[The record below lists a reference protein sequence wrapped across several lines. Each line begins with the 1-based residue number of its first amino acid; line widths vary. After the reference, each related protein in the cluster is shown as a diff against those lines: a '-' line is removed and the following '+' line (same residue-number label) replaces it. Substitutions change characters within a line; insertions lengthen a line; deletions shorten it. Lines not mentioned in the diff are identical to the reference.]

1 MQCQHLERTCA
12 SPPTLLL
19 ACASLPTDPYF
30 PPSAGCLW
38 HIRQFVTLTEPRGW
52 LSNLEDFNSFIG
64 FARASPTLRDKV
76 LATRHRNRQG
86 NNGRPYLSSLSVRS
100 GIKLTCHFHAACK
113 EDGIVRYVKDLASS
127 ARGLKRLDLLV
138 E

>member
-1 MQCQHLERTCA
+1 MPASGAHLRQSPYTASGLCVPPHRPILSTQC
-12 SPPTLLL
+12 
-19 ACASLPTDPYF
+19 F
-30 PPSAGCLW
+30 W

-76 LATRHRNRQG
+76 LATRHRNGQG
-86 NNGRPYLSSLSVRS
+86 NNGRPYLSSLSVHS
-100 GIKLTCHFHAACK
+100 GIKLTCQFHAACK